1 MIDLRLGDYRI
12 YTLDDKNIVLSK
24 YTTVTKPSAKN
35 LGEIAER
42 RLGYHSSLK
51 SAIKSYMER
60 EMASE
65 AYCIN
70 TVEQLQDA
78 ISRME
83 TIIEQAAEQEAEHG

>member
-1 MIDLRLGDYRI
+1 MIDLRIGDYRI

-24 YTTVTKPSAKN
+24 CVTVTKPSAKN

-42 RLGYHSSLK
+42 KLGYHSSLK
-51 SAIKSYMER
+51 SAVKSYMER

-65 AYCIN
+65 AYCIQ

-83 TIIEQAAEQEAEHG
+83 TIIEQAAEQEVKHG